1 MKKLILLSTI
11 AFMGMTAAAQHE
23 HIHIYHNS
31 KDFTTHKL
39 SDVKEMEFQSTSWG
53 DAADILQIALND
65 DTYDKVDINDV
76 AKTVIGTNVPTIY
89 VNLVDYPTLTDL
101 MKDSYH
107 TKSFVYKANL
117 RMDGNGFFDD
127 IPETEV
133 EFRGRGNSTWNMPK
147 TPYRFKFPSKTK
159 ICGLPK
165 AKTYALIANFIDCT
179 LMRNAIALKTA
190 NMLEMPFSN
199 HSVPVAVYLNG
210 YYKGAYMLTEKIGIG
225 GGSVDIEEESGILFE
240 FDSNYDED
248 YKFKY
253 YWTPSGS
260 YSSKSLPVMVKDP
273 DLTEI
278 AEKTGGNAQDMFT
291 NWKSDIT
298 TMLDAVTKR
307 SSSESLSDVIDMES
321 VVNFLIVNNLACNLE
336 LQHPKSFYMYKEAL
350 GTDCKYH
357 FGPVWDFDW
366 AFTFNGTENK
376 PYNTILFEKDGDA
389 AGSTFFQYIC
399 KNEEFR
405 TLYSEKWNDFKEN
418 IYPELLKYLDDYAD
432 HIEPSALQNGL
443 IWTGYNGGYY
453 QTVSTFNFRDNYSTL
468 LKWLNNRVEFISSHS
483 NFGLYK

>member
-1 MKKLILLSTI
+1 MKKTILLSTI
-11 AFMGMTAAAQHE
+11 AFMGLSAAAQHE

-39 SDVKEMEFQSTSWG
+39 CDVKDMDFYSTSWG
-53 DAADILQIALND
+53 DENDLLMLNFND
-65 DTYDKVDINDV
+65 GSVEKVDVNDV
-76 AKTVIGTNVPTIY
+76 DRTVIGTNVPAIY
-89 VNLVDYPTLTDL
+89 VNLLEYPDLTDL

-107 TKSFVYKANL
+107 TKSFVYKATI
-117 RMDGNGFFDD
+117 RMDGNGFYDD

-147 TPYRFKFPSKTK
+147 TPYRFKLPKKQSV
-159 ICGLPK
+159 CGLPK
-165 AKTYALIANFIDCT
+165 AKTFALIANFIDCT
-179 LMRNAIALKTA
+179 LMRNAIALKVA
-190 NMLEMPFSN
+190 NMLGMPYSN

-225 GGSVDIEEESGILFE
+225 GGSVDIDENTGILFE

-248 YKFKY
+248 FKFRY

-260 YSSKSLPVMVKDP
+260 WNTKQLPIMVKDP

-278 AEKTGGNAQDMFT
+278 AANTGTNAQDIFY
-291 NWKSDIT
+291 NWQSDIT
-298 TMLDAVTKR
+298 SMLDAVTQR
-307 SSSESLSDVIDMES
+307 SASESLSDVLDMES
-321 VVNFLIVNNLACNLE
+321 VVNFLIVNNLACNRE
-336 LQHPKSFYMYKEAL
+336 MQHPKSFYIHKEAL
-350 GTDCKYH
+350 GSDYKYH

-366 AFTFNGTENK
+366 AFTFDGNEYK
-376 PYNTILFEKDGDA
+376 PATTILFENDGDT
-389 AGSTFFQYIC
+389 AGTTFFKYIC
-399 KNEEFR
+399 QNEEFR
-405 TLYSEKWNDFKEN
+405 QMYREKWNDFKEN
-418 IYPELLKYLDDYAD
+418 LYPELLKYLDEYAD

-453 QTVSTFNFRDNYSTL
+453 QTVSTFKFRDNYNTL
-468 LKWLNNRVEFISSHS
+468 LKWLNNRVEFISNDP